1 MDFDR
6 LQTRSRWEGGT
17 SMKRKKRQRTI
28 GTTGDDARD
37 GALAMLEDLVS
48 IYVNRGRRIM
58 LQAMLRAGFATA
70 DDVYGLLGLP
80 SDIDPRCLGAVP
92 KALASAGIIRAAG
105 FVKSNRPQRN
115 ASYIRR
121 WELVDRWAAVQWLAE
136 HPDIPDPR
144 PDGNGKARQLALPGL
159 A

>member
-1 MDFDR
+1 
-6 LQTRSRWEGGT
+6 
-17 SMKRKKRQRTI
+17 MKRKKRQRTI

-37 GALAMLEDLVS
+37 GALAMLEDLAS

-70 DDVYGLLGLP
+70 DDVYGSLGLP

-121 WELVDRWAAVQWLAE
+121 NVGS
-136 HPDIPDPR
+136 
-144 PDGNGKARQLALPGL
+144 GNGPSLIRRTNERSDFSRVPVGAAERSEQRT
-159 A
+159 